1 MSEKGGQKRRQEGGG
16 GGAAGKKSKY
26 FQANSKATL
35 PVGSRGVLVSCIGG
49 KEQYAAK
56 DSIRILTEYYER
68 LKGSADPAAPD
79 TSAKPADISSAIAD
93 EVAELQSNKG
103 KLFVYHR
110 VNVFG
115 LIYIGFQT
123 PDVHPTPSEVVQAA
137 AQDVLK
143 TKQCLSKVCMR
154 FMPIEGVCYAGLE
167 DISKLGKKVLAEHF
181 PTGED
186 VSQTTFGV
194 LYEHRASDLLKRM
207 DVINT
212 MVDCVPQPPY
222 KVELNNPKKTILP
235 NDGAAPSS
243 SSPVPSADRP
253 AQEPPAPHPTNK
265 GKPKKEYR
273 QIQMPTPEQIV
284 QEDMMNNCGIRTV
297 MSGVMGMG
305 LGLVFGVVM
314 GSMDAGGAGMDGNL
328 APGVEAQK
336 QTTRQ
341 VFRQMLLT
349 ARSRSW
355 TYAKGFGAVGALFA
369 GSECVIEKM
378 RAKHDIYNSM
388 YAGCFAGGTLAASA
402 GPKAACA
409 GCLTFGAFSAIIDKF
424 LEQP

>member
-1 MSEKGGQKRRQEGGG
+1 MSEKGGKKRRQEGGG

-79 TSAKPADISSAIAD
+79 MSAKPADISSAIAD
-93 EVAELQSNKG
+93 EVAELQNHKG

-181 PTGED
+181 PTGGD
-186 VSQTTFGV
+186 ISQTTFGV

-222 KVELNNPKKTILP
+222 KVELNNPKKTILVEVMKAT
-235 NDGAAPSS
+235 AAIS
-243 SSPVPSADRP
+243 VVEDY
-253 AQEPPAPHPTNK
+253 K
-265 GKPKKEYR
+265 LLGK
-273 QIQMPTPEQIV
+273 
-284 QEDMMNNCGIRTV
+284 
-297 MSGVMGMG
+297 
-305 LGLVFGVVM
+305 L
-314 GSMDAGGAGMDGNL
+314 NL
-328 APGVEAQK
+328 RE
-336 QTTRQ
+336 
-341 VFRQMLLT
+341 L
-349 ARSRSW
+349 S
-355 TYAKGFGAVGALFA
+355 
-369 GSECVIEKM
+369 VIG
-378 RAKHDIYNSM
+378 DD
-388 YAGCFAGGTLAASA
+388 AASNGKTTGSKQPHTEA
-402 GPKAACA
+402 SVDATKAIPAELA
-409 GCLTFGAFSAIIDKF
+409 KSASSAPTEAASSEPQNTSTTASDA
-424 LEQP
+424 PDA

>member
-1 MSEKGGQKRRQEGGG
+1 MSEKGGKKRRQEGGS

-93 EVAELQSNKG
+93 EVAELQSHKG

-137 AQDVLK
+137 ARDVLK

-181 PTGED
+181 PAGND
-186 VSQTTFGV
+186 ISQTTFGV

-222 KVELNNPKKTILP
+222 KVELNNPKKTILVEVMKATAAISVVEDYKLLGKL
-235 NDGAAPSS
+235 NLRELSMIGDDAAADGKS
-243 SSPVPSADRP
+243 
-253 AQEPPAPHPTNK
+253 T
-265 GKPKKEYR
+265 
-273 QIQMPTPEQIV
+273 
-284 QEDMMNNCGIRTV
+284 
-297 MSGVMGMG
+297 
-305 LGLVFGVVM
+305 
-314 GSMDAGGAGMDGNL
+314 GSKQPDA
-328 APGVEAQK
+328 EA
-336 QTTRQ
+336 
-341 VFRQMLLT
+341 
-349 ARSRSW
+349 S
-355 TYAKGFGAVGALFA
+355 VGATKAVSAEL
-369 GSECVIEKM
+369 
-378 RAKHDIYNSM
+378 AKS
-388 YAGCFAGGTLAASA
+388 AS
-402 GPKAACA
+402 
-409 GCLTFGAFSAIIDKF
+409 SAPTEDASSVP
-424 LEQP
+424 QNTSTTASDAQDT